1 MMFLWGCFCEDQA
14 ELLCFFLLTW
24 DVRGTKELRI
34 LDASGMCPG
43 LAVCYL
49 ATFLTTCVPNA
60 TLLQTESF
68 RIPSTI
74 LNPHLT
80 PCLVFLQT
88 DELERKNC
96 RSRRTQQPFVLLS
109 VFFAHLEIPEDHW
122 KLHWVQTV
130 CSVYSYTTWFQTFI
144 SCGWNCVRK
153 THRNLGRRS
162 SKESDIRVRFWT
174 SFRIFLTS
182 YM

>member
-1 MMFLWGCFCEDQA
+1 MTVFPSSFKNLLLFWRIQMMFLWGCFCEDQA
-14 ELLCFFLLTW
+14 ELLCFFLLLTW

-34 LDASGMCPG
+34 SDASGMCPG

-74 LNPHLT
+74 LRPHLT

-88 DELERKNC
+88 GELERKNC

-109 VFFAHLEIPEDHW
+109 VFFAHLQIPEDHW

-130 CSVYSYTTWFQTFI
+130 LYHLIPSFYKLWMKLCPKNTQKLGPAFQ
-144 SCGWNCVRK
+144 
-153 THRNLGRRS
+153 
-162 SKESDIRVRFWT
+162 
-174 SFRIFLTS
+174 
-182 YM
+182 